1 MIKKKNIPTI
11 LGLVILVIGT
21 FAGVFFLGAKQIF
34 RIGADSS
41 VSPKDIRASNI
52 SDTGATISWT
62 TDKPTTDFIV
72 WGEGKSSVSQVLKE
86 DQSDQKF
93 FTHSINLSGL
103 KPNTTYFYKINS
115 EGNEFDN
122 KGIPWELTTGAPLNE
137 STFPIVMSGSVI
149 NATGVQVKRAL
160 VYANVSGYL
169 LSTLTSDSGTF
180 VFQLGSARNQDLQSY
195 VSIDPAQTTVELSV
209 QAGADGDASAT
220 IFPQSGNP
228 VPPMVLGQVYDFRN
242 LQPSAITNVPNA
254 NLNLPNTA
262 TKTSKFSLPIASGTP
277 TPTSVIL
284 ESLKE
289 GETVTSTKPAFFG
302 RGPKG
307 EAITITVQSSNP
319 MSQTLIIAKDG
330 TWTWSPPSDLAP
342 GAHTVTISW
351 IDGTGVT
358 RNLIR
363 TFIVQA
369 GELPAFVATPSQ
381 TIAPSASP
389 TGTPSA
395 TATPLPTPTPR
406 PTSTASAA
414 PVPITGDTSPTMLLS
429 MIGIAVLAFSFAVW
443 KISEN

>member
-11 LGLVILVIGT
+11 LGLVILIIGT

-34 RIGADSS
+34 KIGADSS
-41 VSPKDIRASNI
+41 VSPKDIRVSNI
-52 SDTGATISWT
+52 SDTGATVSWT

-103 KPNTTYFYKINS
+103 KANTSYFYKINS

-122 KGIPWELTTGAPLNE
+122 KGIPWELTTGAPLDAAA
-137 STFPIVMSGSVI
+137 FPLVMSGSVI
-149 NATGVQVKRAL
+149 NATGGQVKRAL

-180 VFQLGSARNQDLQSY
+180 VFQLASARNQDLQSY
-195 VSIDPAQTTVELSV
+195 LTIDPTRTTVELSV

-220 IFPQSGNP
+220 IFPQSGSP

-242 LQPSAITNVPNA
+242 LQPSIITNVPNA
-254 NLNLPNTA
+254 NLNLPANS
-262 TKTSKFSLPIASGTP
+262 TKSSKFSLPITTGTP

-289 GETVTSTKPAFFG
+289 GETITSTKPAFFG
-302 RGPKG
+302 RGPRG
-307 EAITITVQSSNP
+307 ESITITVESSNP
-319 MSQTLIIAKDG
+319 ISQTLTIAKDG
-330 TWTWSPPSDLAP
+330 TWTWSPPSDLAS

-351 IDGTGVT
+351 IDGSGIT
-358 RNLIR
+358 RNLKR

-381 TIAPSASP
+381 TIAPSAIP
-389 TGTPSA
+389 TGTPKA
-395 TATPLPTPTPR
+395 TSTPMPTITPK

-414 PVPITGDTSPTMLLS
+414 PIPNTGDTAPTMLLS
-429 MIGIAVLAFSFAVW
+429 LIGIAVLGFSFAVW
-443 KISEN
+443 KISET